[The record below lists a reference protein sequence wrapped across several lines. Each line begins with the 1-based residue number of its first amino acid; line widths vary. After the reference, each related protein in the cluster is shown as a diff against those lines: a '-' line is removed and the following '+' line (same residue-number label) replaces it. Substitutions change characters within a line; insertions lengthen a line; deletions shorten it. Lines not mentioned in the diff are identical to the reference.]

1 MRHLKKGRKFHRKK
15 GQRRALLRGLI
26 GNLILKEKI
35 EITEAKA
42 KEIKPL
48 VEKMVTIAKKQ
59 NLAALKLLL
68 SSIPKKSAEK
78 LYYLIASRYKERRG
92 GYLRII
98 KGTNRRKNDGSKMAI
113 IEFI

>member
-1 MRHLKKGRKFHRKK
+1 M
-15 GQRRALLRGLI
+15 LRGLI

-78 LYYLIASRYKERRG
+78 LYYLIAPRYKERRG

-113 IEFI
+113 IEFV